1 MLEDISLQSYTL
13 QDIFGY
19 KLYVAYLYVYMNIW
33 KHILN
38 Y

>member
-1 MLEDISLQSYTL
+1 MVDKLNHTL

-19 KLYVAYLYVYMNIW
+19 KLYVAYLYVYMNTW
-33 KHILN
+33 KHMLN